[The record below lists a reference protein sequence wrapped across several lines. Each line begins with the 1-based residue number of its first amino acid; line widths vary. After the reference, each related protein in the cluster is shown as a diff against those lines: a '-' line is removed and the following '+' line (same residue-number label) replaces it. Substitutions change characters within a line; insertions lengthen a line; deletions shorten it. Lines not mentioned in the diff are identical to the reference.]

1 MHWPRPIMLQHLT
14 ASCCLIPARTIM
26 DLLPASTVG
35 HCDYSGICR
44 KYDRSY
50 LYVCV
55 LNLSHTYKNALAK
68 AHNAP
73 TLIPSPFF
81 LESASVTS
89 TIPVTLEPKK
99 IRALLLWLSVTYYRG
114 NRWTS
119 LNQAPK
125 GKQKII
131 WAGGGGVQI
140 IRSGIKLFMI
150 SSESCFYNSCKST
163 VIFVNLVCFIGIFW
177 QEH

>member
-1 MHWPRPIMLQHLT
+1 MLQHLT
-14 ASCCLIPARTIM
+14 ASCCLIPTRTIM

-35 HCDYSGICR
+35 HYDYRGICR

-89 TIPVTLEPKK
+89 TIPVTLESKK
-99 IRALLLWLSVTYYRG
+99 IRALLL
-114 NRWTS
+114 
-119 LNQAPK
+119 
-125 GKQKII
+125 
-131 WAGGGGVQI
+131 
-140 IRSGIKLFMI
+140 
-150 SSESCFYNSCKST
+150 
-163 VIFVNLVCFIGIFW
+163 
-177 QEH
+177 

>member
-35 HCDYSGICR
+35 HYDYSGICR

-50 LYVCV
+50 LYVFV

-114 NRWTS
+114 NRWTT

-131 WAGGGGVQI
+131 WARGGVQI
-140 IRSGIKLFMI
+140 IRIGIKLFMI